1 MGAGL
6 EDEVCART
14 ASESGAYMKIGQR
27 VSVVAR
33 RLDGVQVVVRALVR
47 ENTRI
52 DAERDLF
59 VCVRVLFKASK
70 RLGDYPESLR
80 LDDRGISWAKGWNS
94 SAANALRVK
103 AALT

>member
-1 MGAGL
+1 VRSSLYTIRKA
-6 EDEVCART
+6 CS
-14 ASESGAYMKIGQR
+14 AS
-27 VSVVAR
+27 SVGTRSTTDHATTNDFV
-33 RLDGVQVVVRALVR
+33 LK
-47 ENTRI
+47 NTRI